1 MKKVMNLA
9 IIIASM
15 TILQCCT
22 TDDPISSF
30 TEENNYTN
38 NTPTPTNGGSSST
51 TVSSGTLTTF
61 SVAIDRTTAEP
72 TATVSAYYP
81 EDEDNIETNTFNTT
95 VNIAFSEQGATY
107 DTVDGVTITNDGA
120 HVTANHGSTKGI
132 CYVISG
138 STTAGSLTVVGDK
151 KYELIMNGVDIT
163 NPDSTAINL
172 LSKKRAY
179 VVLADGTT
187 NHLADGAN
195 SKASDQKGAFYCKG
209 KLLFSGGTGSL
220 EVTGNYNNGIHSA
233 DYIVFSQG
241 SNIYVTST
249 ANHGIKAN
257 DGIYINGG
265 ILNVEVSATAAKGI
279 NCESNI
285 MVCGGRTTV
294 VTTGNGTYD
303 ADDKDTKAAAA
314 VACDSTFTMKGGT
327 LCLKSTGTGGKAIK
341 AGWEAYISGG
351 TINAITE
358 GGQYRYSNS
367 LTSSPK
373 VIKVGTKNVHG
384 NLEISGGTIL
394 ARASGSNGECIESK
408 GTLTISGGTVQAYSK
423 SDDAINSS
431 SDMYIKGGSIVAVG
445 AGSDGLDANGNMYIS
460 GGNIVAYG
468 NSGAETGIDVGESA
482 RLYVTGGD
490 FIGIGGRI
498 DATVGSTTQGIVSTS
513 ATLSA
518 NSTVTVSDG
527 TQTLATFTMP
537 PISYNSGTVM
547 LSAAGMESGSSY
559 TVNWGSSTST
569 VTASTSISSGMGGM
583 GGMGGGNM
591 GPGGRW

>member
-9 IIIASM
+9 IIITSM

-22 TDDPISSF
+22 TDDPVSSF
-30 TEENNYTN
+30 TEANNYTEN
-38 NTPTPTNGGSSST
+38 SMNPVSGGSSSV

-72 TATVSAYYP
+72 AATASAYYP
-81 EDEDNIETNTFNTT
+81 DEEDDIEANSFTTT

-107 DTVDGVTITNDGA
+107 DTVDGITITNDGA

-151 KYELIMNGVDIT
+151 KYEIIMNGVDIT

-187 NHLADGAN
+187 NRVADGAS
-195 SKASDQKGAFYCKG
+195 SKASDQKAAFYCKG
-209 KLLFSGGTGSL
+209 KLLFSGGSGSL

-233 DYIVFSQG
+233 DYILFSRG

-285 MVCGGRTTV
+285 VVCGGRTTV
-294 VTTGNGTYD
+294 ITTGNGTYD
-303 ADDKDTKAAAA
+303 ADDKDTKAAAGI
-314 VACDSTFTMKGGT
+314 ACDSTFTMKGGIVN
-327 LCLKSTGTGGKAIK
+327 LKSTGTGGKGIK

-373 VIKVGTKNVHG
+373 VIKAGTKNVHG
-384 NLEISGGTIL
+384 NLEISGGTIMV
-394 ARASGSNGECIESK
+394 RASGANGECIESK
-408 GTLTISGGTVQAYSK
+408 GTLTISDGTVQAYSK
-423 SDDAINSS
+423 SDDAINSAGN
-431 SDMYIKGGSIVAVG
+431 MYIKGGSIVAVG

-468 NSGAETGIDVGESA
+468 ASGAESGIDVGESA

-490 FIGIGGRI
+490 FLGIGGRI
-498 DATVGSTTQGIVSTS
+498 DATIGSTTQGIVSTS
-513 ATLSA
+513 GSLSA
-518 NSTVTVSDG
+518 NGTVTVSNG
-527 TQTLATFTMP
+527 TSTLATFALP
-537 PISYNSGTVM
+537 PISYNSGTIM
-547 LSAAGMESGSSY
+547 LSAAGMTSGSSY

-569 VTASTSISSGMGGM
+569 VTASNSVSSSMGGM
-583 GGMGGGNM
+583 SPGGNM